1 MKYNSIRLL
10 TSTALLVGST
20 GITYSLPASADG
32 ISNIEE
38 VTVTARRRSEDVFDI
53 PDSMIVVDAEKIERQ
68 RIDSISKVT
77 TLAPNLGARQDLS
90 PTSTFINVRGITS
103 SRNTDPSVVVVVDGV
118 QAGSASVM
126 HQELFD
132 IQQIEVLK
140 GPQGSLY
147 GRNAIGGAFNI
158 TTKKPSNEFE
168 GKLGLGYG
176 EADSKDGKF
185 SFSGPL
191 IEDVLLFRV
200 AGSYKEDD
208 GTIFNPNI
216 NHNVDF
222 SERETLRGRLIY
234 EPTEKFSADFRLAWD
249 DSESGVYSHILTRPI
264 GVAHRGEHDNS
275 NSYNGSPLS
284 NPLSVAT
291 TELVDTSMK
300 LDFDFDFATL
310 TSITAYNNTREAYG
324 EVNKGIG
331 LGANSNG
338 PGDLSFNNG
347 TGVGTEQTYDVQSIS
362 QELRLISNDDAA
374 RMRWN
379 LGLYYVNLNREDT
392 LSVVVDTADAAGQAG
407 ANGSQG
413 DPADLLLFPLGRAR
427 DINAWAVFGNIDF
440 DVNDPFTISLGLRFD
455 VEDREQVDKDNP
467 GQAGK
472 QGATFDDLQPKLS
485 AVYRIT
491 DDHMVFATA
500 SRGFRSG
507 GFNTP
512 RTNFQTTFDKET
524 LWSYEIGH
532 KGRYFDNRVS
542 LDLAAFYMDIL
553 NKQNF
558 TFDAVQAA
566 QITYNIPRSEI
577 FGLEAAVG
585 WDATEELTLGFA
597 GGWMDSEITGF
608 RGASL
613 FPVNQIAAIGPASG
627 LTLPVTDSFVNGN
640 QLPNFSHW
648 SVAVNGDYSRPVTIA
663 DHSWDFVMHIDY
675 TVRGE
680 NYWNVF
686 NIDKEKDIHLV
697 NSSISIEDGQWGLT
711 FWAENIG
718 DVDYWSNW
726 FGAEDS
732 GLPDI
737 GQKAKERRFGAN
749 VTYNF

>member
-1 MKYNSIRLL
+1 MKFNSIRLL

-20 GITYSLPASADG
+20 GITYSLPAAADG
-32 ISNIEE
+32 ISNVEQ
-38 VTVTARRRSEDVFDI
+38 VTVTARRRAEDVFDI

-77 TLAPNLGARQDLS
+77 TLAPNLGARYDLS
-90 PTSTFINVRGITS
+90 PTSTFINIRGITN
-103 SRNTDPSVVVVVDGV
+103 SRNSDPSVVVVVDGV

-168 GKLGLGYG
+168 GKIGLGYG
-176 EADSKDGKF
+176 EANSKDGKF

-200 AGSYKEDD
+200 AGAYNEDD
-208 GTIFNPNI
+208 GSIFNPNV

-222 SERETLRGRLIY
+222 TERETLRGRLIY

-249 DSESGVYSHILTRPI
+249 EGTSGVYSHILTRQI
-264 GVAHRGEHDNS
+264 GTPHAGLHANS
-275 NSYNGSPLS
+275 NNFSASPLS
-284 NPLSVAT
+284 NPLSVAD
-291 TELVDTSMK
+291 TELVDTSIK

-331 LGANSNG
+331 LGPNSNG
-338 PGDLSFNNG
+338 PGDLSFFNG
-347 TGVGTEQTYDVQSIS
+347 TGVGTEQTYDVQSLS

-374 RMRWN
+374 RLRWN
-379 LGLYYVNLNREDT
+379 LGLYYINLNREDT

-413 DPADLLLFPLGRAR
+413 DPADLVLFPLGRAR
-427 DINAWAVFGNIDF
+427 DINAWAVFGNVDF
-440 DVNDPFTISLGLRFD
+440 DVTDPLTVSVGLRYD
-455 VEDREQVDKDNP
+455 VEDREQVDKDDGN
-467 GQAGK
+467 AHR
-472 QGATFDDLQPKLS
+472 GATFDDLQPKFS
-485 AVYRIT
+485 AAYRLT

-512 RTNFQTTFDKET
+512 RTGFGPVFEKET
-524 LWSYEIGH
+524 LWSYEVGH
-532 KGRYFDNRVS
+532 KGRYFNDSVS
-542 LDLAAFYMDIL
+542 VDLAAFYMDIE

-558 TFDAVQAA
+558 TFDAALAA
-566 QITYNIPRSEI
+566 QILYNIPESEI
-577 FGLEAAVG
+577 YGFEAAVS
-585 WDATEELTLGFA
+585 WDTTEDLTLGVA
-597 GGWMDSEITGF
+597 AGWMDSEITDF
-608 RGASL
+608 KDASL
-613 FPVNQIAAIGPASG
+613 FPVNAIAAIGANSG
-627 LTLPVTDSFVNGN
+627 LTLPVTDSFVEGN
-640 QLPNFSHW
+640 QLSNFSHW
-648 SVAVNGDYSRPVTIA
+648 SVALNGDYRRPVTIA
-663 DHSWDFVMHIDY
+663 DHSWELILHVDY
-675 TVRGE
+675 TVRGD

-686 NIDKEKDIHLV
+686 NIDKEKDVHLV
-697 NSSISIEDGQWGLT
+697 NSSLSIEDGQWGLT
-711 FWAENIG
+711 LWAENIG
-718 DVDYWSNW
+718 DTDYWDNW
-726 FGAEDS
+726 FGGEDA

-737 GQKAKERRFGAN
+737 GQKAKERRFGAT
-749 VTYNF
+749 VTYDF